1 MSFFWGRQQRVSLT
15 DAGADRRSPSGGGK
29 TVSSGRAMHV
39 SMVWAAVRLR
49 ADLESSFPID
59 VFKRTNGSTLLRP
72 VATPSV
78 LIDPSEWAEGHPM
91 SIGEW
96 LYATRT
102 DLDRYGNT
110 FGIITARDGG
120 GLPKQ
125 IRPVSA
131 EDVSIVGKG
140 MKIIEYRVKNKTY
153 QPADIWHERQ
163 YVTPGSPLGLS
174 PIAHAAQT
182 LAGHLAAMDFAL
194 AWFDRGA
201 SPSVIL
207 KNTAKTFDATEASR
221 TKRRIAASLQDGM
234 PMVVDKN
241 WDVEIAAARAK
252 DAAFLDLMGA
262 GSVDIARF
270 FGVPADLID
279 AAVSGQSVTYA
290 NISQRNLQ
298 FLIMNLGP
306 AVKRR
311 ETALSRLVTGGAFV
325 KLNSDALLRMDPK
338 ERRLLMLAEV
348 GAGVRTVDE
357 YRATEN
363 QPPLE
368 VDDDAA
374 STSEKAQAIARLL
387 QMGYLAVGKGITSD
401 ELRTLANQLGAD
413 LTIPGPDFTPEPPA
427 APGIEGAS

>member
-1 MSFFWGRQQRVSLT
+1 MSFFWGRQQRVSLS
-15 DAGADRRSPSGGGK
+15 DVGVDRRGPSVGGK
-29 TVSSGRAMHV
+29 TVSKGRAMHV

-49 ADLESSFPID
+49 ADLESSFPVD
-59 VFKRTNGSTLLRP
+59 VYKRTNGSNLLRP
-72 VATPSV
+72 VTTPLV
-78 LIDPSEWAEGHPM
+78 LIDPSEWAEGQPM

-96 LYATRT
+96 LYATRA

-110 FGIITARDGG
+110 FGIITARDGA

-125 IRPVSA
+125 IHPVSA

-140 MKIIEYRVKNKTY
+140 MKIVEYRVKNKTY
-153 QPADIWHERQ
+153 APADIWHERQ

-174 PIAHAAQT
+174 PIAAAAQT

-207 KNTAKTFDATEASR
+207 KNTTKTFDSTEASR

-279 AAVSGQSVTYA
+279 AAVSGQSITYA

-338 ERRLLMLAEV
+338 ERRLLLIAEV
-348 GAGVRTVDE
+348 QAGLKTVNE
-357 YRATEN
+357 ARELEN
-363 QPPLE
+363 LPPLE
-368 VDDDAA
+368 IDEDDASSVERVHDITRA
-374 STSEKAQAIARLL
+374 L
-387 QMGYLAVGKGITSD
+387 QMGYLAIGKGITSD
-401 ELRTLANQLGAD
+401 EFRTLVNKLGAD
-413 LTIPGPDFTPEPPA
+413 LALPGPDFTPEPPA
-427 APGIEGAS
+427 PSGTEGAP